1 MFSKISPELKT
12 AVLQLPEKEKDKI
25 LLRLIRKDRTLIQQ
39 LHFQLL
45 EDQIDLEER
54 RDRTLKLVNLE
65 IDRIKKQLEAHKYYN
80 PRDLLLDLRG
90 MSGIV
95 NQHFLIT
102 KDKTGEIDLRL
113 HILSQTFQY
122 AGKFFEYANHANEK
136 LLTYIIGRIKN
147 VFNTY
152 DKLHEDIQYDYSE
165 TLNEVLAFAYSS
177 VLKNYLLE
185 LAIPQE
191 V

>member
-1 MFSKISPELKT
+1 MFSKVSPELKN
-12 AVLQLPEKEKDKI
+12 AVLQLPEKEKDKL

-45 EDQIDLEER
+45 EDQLDLEER
-54 RDRTLKLVNLE
+54 RERTLKLVNLE
-65 IDRIKKQLEAHKYYN
+65 INKVERQLGAHKYYN
-80 PRDLLLDLRG
+80 PRDLLLDLRS

-102 KDKTGEIDLRL
+102 KDKLGEIELRL
-113 HILSQTFQY
+113 HILSLTFHHG
-122 AGKFFEYANHANEK
+122 GKFFQYANHANEK
-136 LLTYIIGRIKN
+136 LLAYIIGRIKN
-147 VFNTY
+147 VFNSY
-152 DKLHEDIQYDYSE
+152 DKLHEDLQYDYTE
-165 TLNEVLAFAYSS
+165 KLNEVLEFAYSS
-177 VLKNYLLE
+177 ALKNYLLD

>member
-1 MFSKISPELKT
+1 MFSKVSPELKT
-12 AVLQLPEKEKDKI
+12 SILQLPEKEKDKL

-54 RDRTLKLVNLE
+54 RQRTLKLVNLE
-65 IDRIKKQLEAHKYYN
+65 IDRMERQLGAHKYYN
-80 PRDLLLDLRG
+80 PRDLLLDLRS

-102 KDKTGEIDLRL
+102 KDKLGEVELRL
-113 HILSQTFQY
+113 HILSMTFRH

-136 LLTYIIGRIKN
+136 LLSYCVGRIKN
-147 VFNTY
+147 VFTAY
-152 DKLHEDIQYDYSE
+152 EKLHEDLQFDYTE
-165 TLNEVLAFAYSS
+165 KLNELLEFAYSS
-177 VLKNYLLE
+177 ALKNYLLE
-185 LAIPQE
+185 LSIPQE